1 MDKKIFRSN
10 IITGNKGLSL
20 YDLRSLAQNE
30 PEAFLQKVQAGADSG
45 KLKFS
50 DVKDLKALYRYF
62 ADVQIPVTMEIAGAQ
77 RALSASAFPILTG
90 TLAIAAINERYNQL
104 ETVGQHLVQEIE
116 DSKKVTT
123 IAAIEALDKN
133 VDEVKSGDDFPE
145 ITAVE
150 EKVEIRHKLNGRK
163 LTIMA
168 DAIEENE
175 IADITGR
182 INALAEIASDWIEE
196 QTLARVTDH
205 YGSASSAAE
214 PYAYRPSGTGTALYS
229 ASANTPGTR
238 APSGTRVENNA
249 LEDESDLE
257 AARVVLAAMKNSRGK
272 RISIPWSEVKWLGP
286 DALVGTVAKLFNS
299 EYVPGVENEK
309 SNWGHKGRWWLPPER
324 ILSSPKMDDLSSTCW
339 YLGAFQKQF
348 RRKWKLRFEYVTLGM
363 DTQAYLNSRVAFQAR
378 IAWDCEIGAVD
389 YIYCIQNLAAST
401 APYDE

>member
-30 PEAFLQKVQAGADSG
+30 PEEFLRKVQAGADSG
-45 KLKFS
+45 KLKFL

-62 ADVQIPVTMEIAGAQ
+62 ADVQIPVTIEIAGAQ
-77 RALSASAFPILTG
+77 RAISASAFPILTG
-90 TLAIAAINERYNQL
+90 TLAIAAINERYNQI
-104 ETVGQHLVQEIE
+104 ETIGQHLVQEIE

-145 ITAVE
+145 ITAIE

-163 LTIMA
+163 LTILA

-182 INALAEIASDWIEE
+182 INALAEIASDHIEE
-196 QTLARVTDH
+196 QTLERVTDH
-205 YGSASSAAE
+205 YGSAASPAE
-214 PYAYRPSGTGTALYS
+214 PYAYRPAGTGTQLYNATDDYPGAR
-229 ASANTPGTR
+229 AS
-238 APSGTRVENNA
+238 SGTRINNNA
-249 LEDESDLE
+249 LEDDSDLE
-257 AARVVLAAMKNSRGK
+257 AARIHLAAMKNSRDK
-272 RISIPWSEVKWLGP
+272 RIWIPWSEVKWLGP
-286 DALVGTVAKLFNS
+286 DALIGTVAKLFNS

-309 SNWGHKGRWWLPPER
+309 SNWGPKGRWWLPPER
-324 ILSSPKMDDLSSTCW
+324 ILSSPKMDDLSATCW

-389 YIYCIQNLAAST
+389 YIYCIQNLAATS
-401 APYDE
+401 APKDE